1 MKDMRV
7 IRDALIENA
16 NKLFEGAERLFEMDV
31 DKDKFYANY
40 LDSFPAGTNEV
51 FRKRREF
58 DCSRCRSSGP
68 HN

>member
-1 MKDMRV
+1 MKNMTI

-31 DKDKFYANY
+31 DKDALYNIY
-40 LDSFPAGTNEV
+40 LNSFPAGTNEV

-58 DCSRCRSSGP
+58 DCSR
-68 HN
+68 